1 MEEINIGN
9 PEQLS
14 NSERMLYNIAN
25 NSSIATDPPNSRVE
39 KLLEQIME
47 NSGSSALKFIG
58 ITTTEIEDE
67 STTSPVVINGE
78 EVTPD
83 NGDIVFYNKGE
94 YVWDGSK
101 WRLLGDNITY
111 AYYTEDA
118 TAQKAV
124 FSGQKHF
131 EIIGDPQYSNT
142 FSNDYNFAF
151 GTSNI
156 VKGKGAFAM
165 GTSNNVSG
173 ECAMAQ
179 GINSYATGA
188 QSHAE
193 GDAVVAANAQ
203 AHAEGQQTYAT
214 GAQSHAEGYITQA
227 KGTQSHAEGNATQ
240 AIGSYAHAEG
250 QNSNAQG
257 EASHA
262 EGHGANAVSKYAHA
276 EGYSTTAPGEGSHA
290 EGNSCYSIGN
300 FSHAEGDSC
309 YSPGGAAHAEGSGRY
324 AVGPSSHAEGVGNY
338 SIEVKG
344 EAAHAE
350 GYYTKTDGTAAHAE
364 GYQTSATATGA
375 HAEGH
380 STAASGSY
388 SHAEGYRTGATAEAS
403 HAEGTQNN
411 VSGESS
417 HAEGFGNTITA
428 HYSHAEGSNNTI
440 NSQANISHVEGYYN
454 VADAIGTHVGGFY
467 NIAGSNY
474 QTVIGKFNESDTH
487 STYAFIIGN
496 GNGDNYRSNGFTVK
510 WDGTAQVGMSP
521 VNDMDI
527 ATKKYVDDNSATV
540 HQSISAPTASDGK
553 NGDIWYKMSQQID
566 VAYTVLDS
574 ISTNSD
580 WSNTETTN
588 YTSSYNNMMF
598 TKPKTNNPSSSD
610 SDFYCPELDG
620 WSSSD
625 SIAVDITLPSTRDMK
640 GLNDG
645 AAIIGISPGATGMG
659 IGLYFMRWI
668 EARFAS
674 SSELIEY
681 ESASDITGRHT
692 IEYNNCSLIL
702 DGTTVAS
709 VTPGEPATYTRE
721 NFDRWDMFTH
731 MGSTILTIH
740 SITVTKGSTVYH
752 FIPVRAEKAAAINQ
766 TTGEIT
772 HNNQV
777 LGLYCRETGNFYARG
792 FNEDINNNESWNSGV
807 HTYVPI
813 YSQDVSGIVDNVYAS
828 SEDHSTDP
836 ISTTWY
842 PLYTSYGFTAGSST
856 GEVIGTPGEV
866 EGIDAVYTKYDG
878 VWYEIEDNNTTYT
891 AGENITIDS
900 NNVISA
906 TISGGGGSDGTS
918 TPFVMVN
925 SSTTSQHWEAS
936 LPNITSIS
944 TGFTVLVA
952 NMGSG
957 VYTSETVDFNLTYN
971 GSDST
976 GAVPVY
982 VSKGTGVSERLLAGN
997 TTAPEVFMLMFFKAN
1012 EYSINGTVQAA
1023 SKWVVVGIS

>member
-47 NSGSSALKFIG
+47 NSGSAALQFIG

-111 AYYTEDA
+111 AYYIEDT
-118 TAQKAV
+118 TAQTAS

-131 EIIGDPQYSNT
+131 EINGDPQYSNT
-142 FSNDYNFAF
+142 FSNNYNIAF
-151 GTSNI
+151 GQSNT
-156 VKGKGAFAM
+156 VSGKGAFAI
-165 GTSNNVSG
+165 GASNTVSG
-173 ECAMAQ
+173 EYAMAQ

-193 GDAVVAANAQ
+193 GNAVAAGNAQ
-203 AHAEGQQTYAT
+203 AHAEGQQTTAS
-214 GAQSHAEGYITQA
+214 GAQSHAEGYVTQA
-227 KGTQSHAEGNATQ
+227 TGLQSHAEGNATQ
-240 AIGSYAHAEG
+240 ARGSYAHAEG
-250 QNSNAQG
+250 QNSTAQG

-262 EGHGANAVSKYAHA
+262 EGHTANAVGKYAHA
-276 EGYSTTAPGEGSHA
+276 EGYSATAPGEGSHA

-309 YSPGGAAHAEGSGRY
+309 YTPGNYSHAEGSGRY
-324 AVGPSSHAEGVGNY
+324 AVGPSSHAEGVGNS
-338 SIEVKG
+338 SIQVKG

-350 GYYTKTDGTAAHAE
+350 GYQTQTDGTGAHAE

-380 STAASGSY
+380 STVASGSY
-388 SHAEGYRTGATAEAS
+388 SHTEGYRTGASAEAS

-411 VSGESS
+411 VSGGSS
-417 HAEGFGNTITA
+417 HVEGFSNTVTA
-428 HYSHAEGSNNTI
+428 AYSHAEGTNNTI
-440 NSQANISHVEGYYN
+440 NSQANYSHVEGDHN
-454 VADAIGTHVGGFY
+454 VVNASGSHVGGFY

-474 QTVIGKFNESDTH
+474 QTVVGKFNEPDTH
-487 STYAFIIGN
+487 NVYSFIIGN
-496 GNGDNYRSNGFTVK
+496 GTGDNYRSNGFTVK
-510 WDGTAQVGMSP
+510 WDGTAQVGRSP

-540 HQSISAPTASDGK
+540 HQSTSAPSASDGK
-553 NGDIWYKMSQQID
+553 NGDIWYKMSQQVD
-566 VAYTVLDS
+566 VAYTVLDG

-588 YTSSYNNMMF
+588 YTSSSNNMML
-598 TKPKTNNPSSSD
+598 TKPKLNNPSSSD

-620 WSSSD
+620 WSSSN
-625 SIAVDITLPSTRDMK
+625 SIAIDITLPDARDMQ
-640 GLNDG
+640 GLDNG
-645 AAIIGISPGATGMG
+645 SAIIGISPGATGMG

-668 EARFAS
+668 EAKFAS

-692 IEYNNCSLIL
+692 IEYNNYSLIL
-702 DGTTVAS
+702 DGAAVAS

-721 NFDRWDMFTH
+721 NFDRWDMFTYI
-731 MGSTILTIH
+731 GSTILTIH
-740 SITVTKGSTVYH
+740 SLTVTKGSTVYH

-777 LGLYCRETGNFYARG
+777 LGLYCRETGNFYGRG
-792 FNEDINNNESWNSGV
+792 FNEGINNNESWDSGV

-813 YSQDVSGIVDNVYAS
+813 YSQDVSGIVDNVYTS
-828 SEDHSTDP
+828 SEDHSTEP
-836 ISTTWY
+836 ISSTWY
-842 PLYTSYGFTAGSST
+842 PLYTSYGFTAGTPT
-856 GEVIGTPGEV
+856 GEVIGTAGEV
-866 EGIDAVYTKYDG
+866 EGIDAEYTKYNG
-878 VWYEIEDNNTTYT
+878 VWYENKDNNTTYT

-906 TISGGGGSDGTS
+906 SVSGGTGL
-918 TPFVMVN
+918 PFVMVN
-925 SSTTSQHWEAS
+925 NLTTSQHWEAS

-944 TGFTVLVA
+944 TGFVILVA

-982 VSKGTGVSERLLAGN
+982 VSKGTGVSDQLLAGN

>member
-25 NSSIATDPPNSRVE
+25 NSSIKTDPPNSRVE

-94 YVWDGSK
+94 YIWDGSK

-111 AYYTEDA
+111 AYYTEDT
-118 TAQKAV
+118 TAQKAK
-124 FSGQKHF
+124 FSGQNHF
-131 EIIGDPQYSNT
+131 EINGDPQYSNT
-142 FSNDYNFAF
+142 FSNDYNIAF
-151 GTSNI
+151 GQSNT
-156 VKGKGAFAM
+156 VSGKGAFAM
-165 GTSNNVSG
+165 GASNTVSG
-173 ECAMAQ
+173 EYAMAQ
-179 GINSYATGA
+179 GINSYSTGA

-193 GDAVVAANAQ
+193 GRSVR
-203 AHAEGQQTYAT
+203 AT
-214 GAQSHAEGYITQA
+214 NAQSHAEGEQTTASGTQSHAEGYVTQA
-227 KGTQSHAEGNATQ
+227 VGTQSHAEGNATH
-240 AIGSYAHAEG
+240 ANGSYSHAEG
-250 QNSNAQG
+250 QNSTAAG

-262 EGHGANAVSKYAHA
+262 EGHTANAAGKYAHA
-276 EGYSTTAPGEGSHA
+276 EGDSTTAPGLASHA
-290 EGNSCYSIGN
+290 EGYGCYSIGN
-300 FSHAEGDSC
+300 DSHAEGDLC
-309 YSPGGAAHAEGSGRY
+309 YSPGVAAHAEGSGRY
-324 AVGPSSHAEGVGNY
+324 AVGHAAHAEGLGNG
-338 SIEVKG
+338 STQAKG

-350 GYYTKTDGTAAHAE
+350 GYQTQTDGTGAHAE
-364 GYQTSATATGA
+364 GYQTSAMAQAA
-375 HAEGH
+375 HAEGY
-380 STAASGSY
+380 STTASGNY
-388 SHAEGYRTGATAEAS
+388 SHAEGYQTGAT
-403 HAEGTQNN
+403 G
-411 VSGESS
+411 
-417 HAEGFGNTITA
+417 
-428 HYSHAEGSNNTI
+428 YS
-440 NSQANISHVEGYYN
+440 SHVEGYKNHVDGDYSHGEGYNNTVGGTYYNHAEGSDNTINSNVSNSHVEGREN
-454 VADAIGTHVGGFY
+454 VANSSCSHVGGWN

-474 QTVIGKFNESDTH
+474 QTVIGIYNESDTH
-487 STYAFIIGN
+487 DIYSFIVGN
-496 GNGDNYRSNGFTVK
+496 GTGDSNRRNGFTVK
-510 WDGTAQVGMSP
+510 WDGTAQVGAPP

-553 NGDIWYKMSQQID
+553 NGDIWYKMSQQVD

-588 YTSSYNNMMF
+588 YTSSSNNMAF
-598 TKPKTNNPSSSD
+598 AKPKTNNPSDTS
-610 SDFYCPELDG
+610 SDFYYPEFDG

-625 SIAVDITLPSTRDMK
+625 SIAVDITLPNTRDTQ
-640 GLNDG
+640 GLSDG
-645 AAIIGISPGATGMG
+645 SAIIGISPGASGMG

-668 EARFAS
+668 EANFKYPG
-674 SSELIEY
+674 ELIEY

-692 IEYNNCSLIL
+692 IEYNNYSLIL
-702 DGTTVAS
+702 DGATVAS
-709 VTPGEPATYTRE
+709 VTPGEPATHTRE
-721 NFDRWDMFTH
+721 NGAHWDMFTH
-731 MGSTILTIH
+731 IGSTILTIH
-740 SITVTKGSTVYH
+740 SLTVTKGSTVYH

-777 LGLYCRETGNFYARG
+777 LGLYCRETGNFYGRG
-792 FNEDINNNESWNSGV
+792 FNQGINNNESWDSGV
-807 HTYVPI
+807 HTYVPV
-813 YSQDVSGIVDNVYAS
+813 YYDDVSGIVDNVYESAA
-828 SEDHSTDP
+828 DHSTEP

-842 PLYTSYGFTAGSST
+842 PLYTSYGFTAGTPT
-856 GEVIGTPGEV
+856 GEVIGTAGEV
-866 EGIDAVYTKYDG
+866 EGIDAEYTKYNG
-878 VWYEIEDNNTTYT
+878 AWYENKDNNTTYT
-891 AGENITIDS
+891 AGENITIDP

-906 TISGGGGSDGTS
+906 TISGGTG

-925 SSTTSQHWEAS
+925 SSTVSQHWEAS
-936 LPNITSIS
+936 LPNVTSIS
-944 TGFTVLVA
+944 TGFVILVA

-957 VYTSETVDFNLTYN
+957 VYTSEVVDFNLTYN
-971 GSDST
+971 NSDST

-982 VSKGTGVSERLLAGN
+982 VSKGTGVSEQLLAGN

>member
-39 KLLEQIME
+39 KLLEQIMK

-111 AYYTEDA
+111 AYYTEDT

-131 EIIGDPQYSNT
+131 EIIGDTQYPNT
-142 FSNDYNFAF
+142 FSNDYNFAM
-151 GTSNI
+151 GTSNT

-165 GTSNNVSG
+165 GASNNVSG
-173 ECAMAQ
+173 EQAMVQ

-193 GDAVVAANAQ
+193 GNAVNAVNAQ
-203 AHAEGQQTYAT
+203 AHAEGQQTTAS

-300 FSHAEGDSC
+300 YSHAEGDSC
-309 YSPGGAAHAEGSGRY
+309 YSIGINSHAEGSGRR
-324 AVGPSSHAEGVGNY
+324 AVGNDSHAEGIGNG
-338 SIEVKG
+338 SVEVKG
-344 EAAHAE
+344 DAAHAE
-350 GYYTKTDGTAAHAE
+350 GYYTKTDGTGAHAE
-364 GYQTSATATGA
+364 GYQTTASGGYSHAEGNRTAANAEEGA
-375 HAEGH
+375 HAEGY
-380 STAASGSY
+380 STTASGNY
-388 SHAEGYRTGATAEAS
+388 SHAEGYQTT
-403 HAEGTQNN
+403 
-411 VSGESS
+411 VSG
-417 HAEGFGNTITA
+417 
-428 HYSHAEGSNNTI
+428 YY
-440 NSQANISHVEGYYN
+440 SHVEGYQTTVSARYSHGEGWNNIINSQAGTSHVEGYGN
-454 VADAIGTHVGGFY
+454 VVNGSCSHVSGWS
-467 NIAGSNY
+467 NIAGSDY
-474 QTVIGKFNESDTH
+474 QTVIGQYNESDTNN
-487 STYAFIIGN
+487 TYAFIIGN
-496 GNGDNYRSNGFTVK
+496 GTGDSYRSNGFTVK
-510 WDGTAQVGMSP
+510 WDGTAQVGRSP

-527 ATKKYVDDNSATV
+527 ATKKYVDDNSSTV
-540 HQSISAPTASDGK
+540 HQSTSAPTALDGK
-553 NGDIWYKMSQQID
+553 NGDIWYKMSQQVD

-588 YTSSYNNMMF
+588 YTSSSNNMMF
-598 TKPKTNNPSSSD
+598 AKPKTDNPSDAD
-610 SDFYCPELDG
+610 SDFYYPELDG

-625 SIAVDITLPSTRDMK
+625 SIAIDITLPSTRDTQ
-640 GLNDG
+640 GLSDG
-645 AAIIGISPGATGMG
+645 SAIIGISPGATGMG

-668 EARFAS
+668 EANFAS

-692 IEYNNCSLIL
+692 IEYNNYSLIL

-721 NFDRWDMFTH
+721 NFDRWDMFTYI
-731 MGSTILTIH
+731 GSTVFTIH

-752 FIPVRAEKAAAINQ
+752 FIPVRAEKAAAIDQ

-772 HNNQV
+772 HDNRV
-777 LGLYCRETGNFYARG
+777 LGLYCRETGNFYGRG
-792 FNEDINNNESWNSGV
+792 FNEGINNNESWDSGV
-807 HTYVPI
+807 HTYVPE
-813 YSQDVSGIVDNVYAS
+813 YTQDVSGIVDKVYAS
-828 SEDHSTDP
+828 TEDHSTDP

-842 PLYTSYGFTAGSST
+842 PLYTSYGFTAGTPT
-856 GEVIGTPGEV
+856 GEVIGAPGEV
-866 EGIDAVYTKYDG
+866 EGIDAVYTKYEG

-891 AGENITIDS
+891 AGENITINS

-906 TISGGGGSDGTS
+906 TISGGAS

-982 VSKGTGVSERLLAGN
+982 VSKGTGVSEKLLAGN

>member
-1 MEEINIGN
+1 MREINIGD

-25 NSSIATDPPNSRVE
+25 NSSIKTDPPNSRVE

-47 NSGSSALKFIG
+47 NSGSAALKFIG
-58 ITTTEIEDE
+58 VTTTEIEDE
-67 STTSPVVINGE
+67 STTSPVVINSE

-94 YVWDGSK
+94 YIWDGSK

-111 AYYTEDA
+111 AYYTED
-118 TAQKAV
+118 TTTQKAK

-131 EIIGDPQYSNT
+131 EINGDAQYPNT
-142 FSNDYNFAF
+142 FTNDYNIAF
-151 GTSNI
+151 GVSNT

-165 GTSNNVSG
+165 GASNTVSG
-173 ECAMAQ
+173 EYAMAQ

-193 GDAVVAANAQ
+193 GRSVIATNAQ
-203 AHAEGQQTYAT
+203 AHAEGEQTTAS
-214 GAQSHAEGYITQA
+214 GAQSHAEGYVAQA
-227 KGTQSHAEGNATQ
+227 VGTQSHAEGNSTHAN
-240 AIGSYAHAEG
+240 GSYSHAEG
-250 QNSNAQG
+250 QNSTAGG

-262 EGHGANAVSKYAHA
+262 EGHTALAAGKYAHA
-276 EGYSTTAPGEGSHA
+276 EGDSTTAPGLASHA
-290 EGNSCYSIGN
+290 EGYGCYSIGN
-300 FSHAEGDSC
+300 NSHAEGDVC
-309 YSPGGAAHAEGSGRY
+309 YSPGIAAHAEGSGRY
-324 AVGPSSHAEGVGNY
+324 AVGHAAHAEGLGNG
-338 SIEVKG
+338 SFQAKG

-350 GYYTKTDGTAAHAE
+350 GYQTQTDGTAAHAE
-364 GYQTSATATGA
+364 GYQTSAMAQGA
-375 HAEGH
+375 HTEGY
-380 STAASGSY
+380 STAATGSY
-388 SHAEGYRTGATAEAS
+388 SHAEGYQTGASGYAS
-403 HAEGTQNN
+403 HVEGYKNH
-411 VSGESS
+411 VKGDYS
-417 HAEGFGNTITA
+417 HVEGYNNTINTGA
-428 HYSHAEGSNNTI
+428 DYSHAEGYNNTI
-440 NSQANISHVEGYYN
+440 NSYMNNSHAEGGYN
-454 VADAIGTHVGGFY
+454 VINGSYSHVGGYY

-474 QTVIGKFNESDTH
+474 QTVIGKYNESDANDIY
-487 STYAFIIGN
+487 SFIVGN
-496 GNGDNYRSNGFTVK
+496 GTGDSNRRNGFTVK
-510 WDGTAQVGMSP
+510 WNGTAQVGAPP
-521 VNDMDI
+521 VNDMDV

-540 HQSISAPTASDGK
+540 HQSTSAPTASDGK
-553 NGDIWYKMSQQID
+553 NGDIWYKMSQQMN

-588 YTSSYNNMMF
+588 YTSSSNNMMF
-598 TKPKTNNPSSSD
+598 TKPKTNNPSDTD
-610 SDFYCPELDG
+610 SDFYYPELDG

-625 SIAVDITLPSTRDMK
+625 SITIDITLPSARDTQ
-640 GLNDG
+640 GLSDG
-645 AAIIGISPGATGMG
+645 SAIIGVSPGATGMG
-659 IGLYFMRWI
+659 IGFYFMRWI

-681 ESASDITGRHT
+681 ESTSDITGRHT

-709 VTPGEPATYTRE
+709 VTPGEPATYTRK
-721 NFDRWDMFTH
+721 NFDHWDMFTH
-731 MGSTILTIH
+731 IGSTIFTIH

-766 TTGEIT
+766 ATGEIT

-777 LGLYCRETGNFYARG
+777 LGLYCRETGNFYGRG
-792 FNEDINNNESWNSGV
+792 FNDGINNNENWDSGV
-807 HTYVPI
+807 HTYVPM
-813 YSQDVSGIVDNVYAS
+813 YTEDVSGVVDNVYESAA
-828 SEDHSTDP
+828 DHSTDP

-842 PLYTSYGFTAGSST
+842 PLYTSYGLTAGSPT

-891 AGENITIDS
+891 AGENITIDA

-906 TISGGGGSDGTS
+906 TISGGGTG

-925 SSTTSQHWEAS
+925 NSTTSQHWEAS

-957 VYTSETVDFNLTYN
+957 VYTSEVVDFNLTYN

-982 VSKGTGVSERLLAGN
+982 VSKGTGVSDKLLAGN

>member
-78 EVTPD
+78 EVAPD
-83 NGDIVFYNKGE
+83 DGDIVFYNKGE

-111 AYYTEDA
+111 AYYTEDT
-118 TAQKAV
+118 TAQTAS
-124 FSGQKHF
+124 FFGQKHF
-131 EIIGDPQYSNT
+131 EINGDAQYPNRFSNNYNAAIGQSNT
-142 FSNDYNFAF
+142 V
-151 GTSNI
+151 G
-156 VKGKGAFAM
+156 GKGAFAM

-173 ECAMAQ
+173 EYAMAQ

-193 GDAVVAANAQ
+193 GDAVNAVNAQ
-203 AHAEGQQTYAT
+203 AHAEGQQTTAS

-227 KGTQSHAEGNATQ
+227 KGTQSHAEGNSTQ
-240 AIGSYAHAEG
+240 ANGSCAHAEG
-250 QNSNAQG
+250 QNSTAQG

-262 EGHGANAVSKYAHA
+262 EGHTANAVGKYAHA
-276 EGYSTTAPGEGSHA
+276 EGYSTTAPGQGSHA

-309 YSPGGAAHAEGSGRY
+309 YTTGNYSHAEGSGRY
-324 AVGPSSHAEGVGNY
+324 AVGPSSHAEGVGNS
-338 SIEVKG
+338 SIQVKG

-350 GYYTKTDGTAAHAE
+350 GYRTQTDGTGAHAE
-364 GYQTSATATGA
+364 GYQTSATATAA
-375 HAEGH
+375 HSEGH
-380 STAASGSY
+380 STVASGSY
-388 SHAEGYRTGATAEAS
+388 SHAEGYRTGASGSQS
-403 HAEGTQNN
+403 HAEGAQNN

-417 HAEGFGNTITA
+417 HVEGYSNTITA
-428 HYSHAEGSNNTI
+428 AYSHAEGTNNTI
-440 NSQANISHVEGYYN
+440 NSQANYSHVEGDHN
-454 VADAIGTHVGGFY
+454 VANALGSHVGGFY

-474 QTVIGKFNESDTH
+474 QTVIGKYNESDTH
-487 STYAFIIGN
+487 DIYSFIVGN
-496 GNGDNYRSNGFTVK
+496 GTGDNYRSNGFTVK
-510 WDGTAQVGMSP
+510 WDGTAQVGRSP
-521 VNDMDI
+521 VNDMDV

-553 NGDIWYKMSQQID
+553 NGDIWYKMSQQMD
-566 VAYTVLDS
+566 TAYTVLDS

-588 YTSSYNNMMF
+588 YTSSSNNMMF

-625 SIAVDITLPSTRDMK
+625 SIAVDITLPSTRDTQ

-645 AAIIGISPGATGMG
+645 SAIIGISPGATGMG
-659 IGLYFMRWI
+659 IGLCFMRWI

-692 IEYNNCSLIL
+692 IEYNNYSLIL

-721 NFDRWDMFTH
+721 NFDRWDMLTH

-766 TTGEIT
+766 TTGAIT

-777 LGLYCRETGNFYARG
+777 LGLYCRETGNFYSRG
-792 FNEDINNNESWNSGV
+792 FNEDINNYESWNSGV

-813 YSQDVSGIVDNVYAS
+813 CSPDVSGIVDNVYAS

-842 PLYTSYGFTAGSST
+842 PLYTSYGFTAGNPT

-878 VWYEIEDNNTTYT
+878 VWHEIEDNNTTYT
-891 AGENITIDS
+891 AGENITINS

-906 TISGGGGSDGTS
+906 TISGGTG

-925 SSTTSQHWEAS
+925 NSTVSQHWEAS

-976 GAVPVY
+976 GAIPVY
-982 VSKGTGVSERLLAGN
+982 VSKGTGVSDQLLAGN

>member
-1 MEEINIGN
+1 MGEINIGD

-25 NSSIATDPPNSRVE
+25 NSSIETDPPNSRVE

-118 TAQKAV
+118 TAEKAK

-131 EIIGDPQYSNT
+131 EINGDPQYSNT
-142 FSNDYNFAF
+142 FSNNYNIAF
-151 GTSNI
+151 GQSNT
-156 VKGKGAFAM
+156 VSGKGAFAI
-165 GTSNNVSG
+165 GASNTVSG
-173 ECAMAQ
+173 EYAMAQ

-193 GDAVVAANAQ
+193 GNAVVAGNAQ
-203 AHAEGQQTYAT
+203 AHAEGQQTTAT
-214 GAQSHAEGYITQA
+214 GAQSHAEGYVTQA
-227 KGTQSHAEGNATQ
+227 TGLQSHAEGNATQ
-240 AIGSYAHAEG
+240 ARGSYAHAEG
-250 QNSNAQG
+250 QNSTAAG

-262 EGHGANAVSKYAHA
+262 EGHTANAVGKYAHA
-276 EGYSTTAPGEGSHA
+276 EGDSTTAPGLASHA
-290 EGNSCYSIGN
+290 EGYGCYSIGN
-300 FSHAEGDSC
+300 DSHAEGYSC
-309 YSPGGAAHAEGSGRY
+309 YSPGVAAHAEGNGRY
-324 AVGPSSHAEGVGNY
+324 AVGHAAHAEGLGNG
-338 SIEVKG
+338 SVEVKG

-350 GYYTKTDGTAAHAE
+350 GYYTKTDGTGAHAE

-375 HAEGH
+375 HSEGH
-380 STAASGSY
+380 STVASGSY
-388 SHAEGYRTGATAEAS
+388 SHAEGYQTGASGSQS
-403 HAEGTQNN
+403 HAEGMQNN

-417 HAEGFGNTITA
+417 HVEGFSNTIA
-428 HYSHAEGSNNTI
+428 AAYSHAEGTNNTI
-440 NSQANISHVEGYYN
+440 NSQASSSHVEGDHN
-454 VADAIGTHVGGFY
+454 VVNASRSHVGGFY
-467 NIAGSNY
+467 NIAESSY
-474 QTVIGKFNESDTH
+474 QTVIGKYNEPDAHNVYS
-487 STYAFIIGN
+487 FIVGN
-496 GNGDNYRSNGFTVK
+496 GTGDNYRSNGFTIK
-510 WDGTAQVGMSP
+510 WDGTAQLGRSP
-521 VNDMDI
+521 VNDMDV
-527 ATKKYVDDNSATV
+527 ATKKYVDDNSANV
-540 HQSISAPTASDGK
+540 HQSISVPSVLDGK

-566 VAYTVLDS
+566 VRYTVLDS

-588 YTSSYNNMMF
+588 YTLSSNNMAF
-598 TKPKTNNPSSSD
+598 AKPNSDNPSDTS
-610 SDFYCPELDG
+610 SDFYYPEFDG
-620 WSSSD
+620 WSSAD
-625 SIAVDITLPSTRDMK
+625 SIAIDITLPNTRDMQ
-640 GLNDG
+640 GLSDG
-645 AAIIGISPGATGMG
+645 SAIIGISPGAAGMG
-659 IGLYFMRWI
+659 IGLFFMRWI
-668 EARFAS
+668 EANFVYPGD
-674 SSELIEY
+674 LIEY

-692 IEYNNCSLIL
+692 IEYNNYSLIL
-702 DGTTVAS
+702 DGATVAS
-709 VTPGEPATYTRE
+709 VTPGEPATYSRE
-721 NFDRWDMFTH
+721 NGDHWDMFTH
-731 MGSTILTIH
+731 IGSTILTIH
-740 SITVTKGSTVYH
+740 SLTVTKGSTVYH

-777 LGLYCRETGNFYARG
+777 LGLYCRETGNFYGRG
-792 FNEDINNNESWNSGV
+792 FNGGINNDKSWDSGV
-807 HTYVPI
+807 HTYVPM
-813 YSQDVSGIVDNVYAS
+813 YTEDVSGIVDNVYESAA
-828 SEDHSTDP
+828 DHSTEP

-842 PLYTSYGFTAGSST
+842 PLYTSYGLTAGNPT
-856 GEVIGTPGEV
+856 GEVIGTAGEV
-866 EGIDAVYTKYDG
+866 DGIDTTYTKYEG
-878 VWYEIEDNNTTYT
+878 AWYEIEDKDTTYT
-891 AGENITIDS
+891 AGENITIDA

-906 TISGGGGSDGTS
+906 TISGGTG

-925 SSTTSQHWEAS
+925 NSTTSQHWEAS
-936 LPNITSIS
+936 LPNVTSIS

-971 GSDST
+971 NSDST

-982 VSKGTGVSERLLAGN
+982 VSKGTGVSEQLLAGN

>member
-25 NSSIATDPPNSRVE
+25 NSSIKTDPPNSRVE

-47 NSGSSALKFIG
+47 NSGSAALRFIG
-58 ITTTEIEDE
+58 VTTTEIEDE

-83 NGDIVFYNKGE
+83 NGDIVFYIKCE

-101 WRLLGDNITY
+101 WRLLGDSITY
-111 AYYTEDA
+111 AYYTEDT
-118 TAQKAV
+118 TAQKAS

-131 EIIGDPQYSNT
+131 EINGDPQYSNT
-142 FSNDYNFAF
+142 FSNNYNIAF
-151 GTSNI
+151 GQSNT
-156 VKGKGAFAM
+156 VSGKSAFAM
-165 GTSNNVSG
+165 GASNTVSG
-173 ECAMAQ
+173 EYAMAQ
-179 GINSYATGA
+179 GINSYSTGA

-193 GDAVVAANAQ
+193 GDAVNATNAQ
-203 AHAEGQQTYAT
+203 AHAEGQQTTAS

-227 KGTQSHAEGNATQ
+227 SGLQSHAEGNATQ
-240 AIGSYAHAEG
+240 ARGSYAHAEG
-250 QNSNAQG
+250 LNSTAQG

-262 EGHGANAVSKYAHA
+262 EGSTTNAFGKYSHA
-276 EGYSTTAPGEGSHA
+276 EGYSTTAPGQGSHA

-300 FSHAEGDSC
+300 YSHAEGDSC
-309 YSPGGAAHAEGSGRY
+309 YSPGGNSHAEGSGRY
-324 AVGPSSHAEGVGNY
+324 AVGNAAHAEGVGN
-338 SIEVKG
+338 SSVEVKG

-350 GYYTKTDGTAAHAE
+350 GYYTKTDGTGAHAEGYRTTAFGGYSHAEGNQTAANAEEGAHAEGYSTTASGNYSHAEGYKTIVSGYYSHAE
-364 GYQTSATATGA
+364 GYQTTVSAR
-375 HAEGH
+375 
-380 STAASGSY
+380 Y
-388 SHAEGYRTGATAEAS
+388 SHAEGW
-403 HAEGTQNN
+403 NN
-411 VSGESS
+411 
-417 HAEGFGNTITA
+417 I
-428 HYSHAEGSNNTI
+428 I
-440 NSQANISHVEGYYN
+440 NSQAGTSHVEGYGN
-454 VADAIGTHVGGFY
+454 VVNGSCSHVGGWN

-474 QTVIGKFNESDTH
+474 QTVIGEYNEPDTH
-487 STYAFIIGN
+487 NVYSFIIGN
-496 GNGDNYRSNGFTVK
+496 GTGDNYRSNGFTVK
-510 WDGTAQVGMSP
+510 WDGTAQVGRSP

-527 ATKKYVDDNSATV
+527 ATKKYVDDNSSTV
-540 HQSISAPTASDGK
+540 HQSTSAPTASDGK
-553 NGDIWYKMSQQID
+553 NGDIWYKMTQQVD

-588 YTSSYNNMMF
+588 YTSSSNNMAF
-598 TKPKTNNPSSSD
+598 TKPKSDNPSDTD
-610 SDFYCPELDG
+610 SDFYYPELDG

-625 SIAVDITLPSTRDMK
+625 SIAIDITLPSTRDTQ
-640 GLNDG
+640 GLSDG
-645 AAIIGISPGATGMG
+645 SAIIGISPGATGMG
-659 IGLYFMRWI
+659 IGLGWMRWI
-668 EARFAS
+668 EANFVYPG
-674 SSELIEY
+674 EVIEY
-681 ESASDITGRHT
+681 ESNSDITGRHT
-692 IEYNNCSLIL
+692 IEYNNYSLIL
-702 DGTTVAS
+702 DGAVVAS

-721 NFDRWDMFTH
+721 NFDQWDMFTH
-731 MGSTILTIH
+731 IGSTVFTIH
-740 SITVTKGSTVYH
+740 SLTVTKGSTVYH

-777 LGLYCRETGNFYARG
+777 LGLYCRETGNFYGRG
-792 FNEDINNNESWNSGV
+792 FNEGINNNESWDSGV
-807 HTYVPI
+807 HTYIPE

-828 SEDHSTDP
+828 AEDHSTDP

-842 PLYTSYGFTAGSST
+842 PLYTSYGLTAGSPT
-856 GEVIGTPGEV
+856 GEVIGTTGEV
-866 EGIDAVYTKYDG
+866 EGIDTVYTKYDG
-878 VWYEIEDNNTTYT
+878 AWYEIEDNNTTYT

-906 TISGGGGSDGTS
+906 TISGGTG

-925 SSTTSQHWEAS
+925 NSTTSQHWEAS
-936 LPNITSIS
+936 LPNVTSIS

-982 VSKGTGVSERLLAGN
+982 ISKGTGVSEKLLAGN

-1012 EYSINGTVQAA
+1012 KYSINGTIQAA